1 MRVGLLSD
9 VHANAVAL
17 AAVLAD
23 LPPVAALVCA
33 GDVVGYGPH
42 PAECVEALREWTPDA
57 RVADGSD
64 GGSEP
69 GPAEEPLV
77 SVRGNHDRVLA
88 AGASFG
94 GGMAGAGLEHARN
107 ELTDEQ
113 VAWLAALP
121 ETRRAFGGRVRVAH
135 GHPADPDRYVYP
147 DLFSA
152 DLLGDERVL
161 VLGHTHV
168 QGVRRFPTGLVVN
181 PGSVGQ
187 PRDGD
192 PRAAYAVLDL
202 DRERV
207 DLRRV
212 AYDVDAVER
221 AVRDAD
227 LPDAIAG
234 RLRRGR

>member
-9 VHANAVAL
+9 IHANAVAL
-17 AAVLAD
+17 EAVLSAM
-23 LPPVAALVCA
+23 PPVAALVCA
-33 GDVVGYGPH
+33 GDVVGYGPR
-42 PAECVEALREWTPDA
+42 PAACVEALRAWTPDRAAVEASSEGAA
-57 RVADGSD
+57 R
-64 GGSEP
+64 
-69 GPAEEPLV
+69 GPPCESLV
-77 SVRGNHDRVLA
+77 PVRGNHDRVLA
-88 AGASFG
+88 AGASFD
-94 GGMAGAGLEHARN
+94 GGMAGAGLEHARR
-107 ELTDEQ
+107 ELTADQ

-121 ETRRAFGGRVRVAH
+121 ETRRAFDGQIRVAH
-135 GHPADPDRYVYP
+135 GHPSDPDRYVYP

-152 DLLGDERVL
+152 DLLDGERVL

-168 QGVRRFPTGLVVN
+168 QGVRRFPAGSVVN

-212 AYDVDAVER
+212 PYDVEAVER
-221 AVRDAD
+221 AVRDAG
-227 LPDAIAG
+227 LPDGIAG
-234 RLRRGR
+234 RLRNGR